1 MSWGSWHN
9 FLAMGGYALY
19 VWCSYLVTLALL
31 IAELALLV
39 LRKRHAV
46 ARVRGAEG
54 SGR

>member
-1 MSWGSWHN
+1 VNWGSWQN

-19 VWCSYLVTLALL
+19 VWSSYLVTLALL

-46 ARVRGAEG
+46 RRVRGTAG
-54 SGR
+54 LGR